1 MDGIVT
7 ISTASH
13 LFKSYALAESLNRF
27 GYQLHILLVDGDR
40 NTIPPPNI
48 RITHI
53 NQLRKEAEKAVKK
66 FRNQPDK
73 LRWTLKPVFVSYL
86 LESGYERVIYVD
98 NDIFFYSSPGFL
110 FEELKSAS
118 FLLTPHFYKANPD
131 KEQNWLEAN
140 YRVGLYNAGFFGAN
154 KDALSILYWWEKC
167 CLYAVKKAYW
177 RGLYDDQKYLDL
189 VPIIFENINI
199 IKHRGCNFAGWNC
212 DGVSITS
219 TGKEH
224 LFINDHPLVFI
235 HFAQLSMERFSRNES
250 PVFPFYQLYLNTL
263 QRYHPDFRFKS
274 KKRNIASLSTYFYY
288 LRWKFIRLFEN

>member
-118 FLLTPHFYKANPD
+118 FCSLRTFIKLIRIK
-131 KEQNWLEAN
+131 
-140 YRVGLYNAGFFGAN
+140 N
-154 KDALSILYWWEKC
+154 KTGWRQITESDSI
-167 CLYAVKKAYW
+167 
-177 RGLYDDQKYLDL
+177 
-189 VPIIFENINI
+189 
-199 IKHRGCNFAGWNC
+199 
-212 DGVSITS
+212 
-219 TGKEH
+219 
-224 LFINDHPLVFI
+224 
-235 HFAQLSMERFSRNES
+235 M
-250 PVFPFYQLYLNTL
+250 PVFSEQTKMLFPSCTGGKNVVCMPLKKHTGEDCMTIRNTW
-263 QRYHPDFRFKS
+263 
-274 KKRNIASLSTYFYY
+274 I
-288 LRWKFIRLFEN
+288 